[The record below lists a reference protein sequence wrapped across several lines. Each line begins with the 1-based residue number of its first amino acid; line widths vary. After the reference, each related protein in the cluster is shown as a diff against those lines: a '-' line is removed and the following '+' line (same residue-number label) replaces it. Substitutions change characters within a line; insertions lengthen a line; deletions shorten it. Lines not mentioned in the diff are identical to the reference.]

1 LETIKRFRPTIPVVL
16 YESLLYT
23 SDAASNYPE
32 KEMEPMTV
40 NSLGKLLTTAN
51 RCIVAPCVY
60 DCASARA
67 VELVGFQAA
76 MLSGGELSLAMNGVV
91 DYGFTNLTDLEWM
104 VSRISRTSPL
114 ALAADIE
121 NGFGG
126 PLAVYRACKRLASA
140 GAQALQLEDSSDM
153 EESTNLLPREQY
165 YAKIKAAV
173 AALKGTSCL
182 LIARTNADPATQL
195 DEGCER
201 CKQAVELGAQM
212 STVVK
217 LSNLED
223 ARYVARRVPGWK
235 MYPDVKGKNGV
246 PEVTVEDIFPLGF
259 NFMTM
264 HYLLKAAMD
273 GMLEHGKHNF
283 AQQGCLYTCDK
294 SDATGVMGDS
304 ATPLFDPQS
313 YMELEGRFTGL
324 NKKYTIVGN
333 QVDSFPTDL
342 VRTQID
348 DRF

>member
-1 LETIKRFRPTIPVVL
+1 MAVKKLGD
-16 YESLLYT
+16 LL
-23 SDAASNYPE
+23 ASS
-32 KEMEPMTV
+32 K
-40 NSLGKLLTTAN
+40 S
-51 RCIVAPCVY
+51 CIVAPCVY

-67 VELVGFQAA
+67 VEMVGFKAA

-91 DYGFTNLTDLEWM
+91 DYGFTNLTDIEWM

-121 NGFGG
+121 DGFGG
-126 PLAVYRACKRLASA
+126 PLAVYRACKRLAAA

-153 EESTNLLPREQY
+153 EESTNLLPREKY

-201 CKQAVELGAQM
+201 CKKSVELGAQM

-217 LSNLED
+217 LSNLKD
-223 ARYVARRVPGWK
+223 ARYVAKKVPGWK
-235 MYPDVKGKNGV
+235 MYPDVKGKDGI
-246 PEVTVEDIFPLGF
+246 PEVTMEEIYPLGF

-273 GMLEHGKHNF
+273 GMLEHGKKNF
-283 AQQGCLYTCDK
+283 KQQGVLYTIDK
-294 SDATGVMGDS
+294 KDATGVRGDS

-313 YMELEGRFTGL
+313 YMELEGRFTG
-324 NKKYTIVGN
+324 NKKEYTIVGN
-333 QVDSFPTDL
+333 QVDAFPKGF
-342 VRTQID
+342 VRTKIE